1 MCGCFLGCGV
11 VVWGVYFVRGLF
23 MGSDLVKTDVESLS
37 FGSQLKAVKE
47 DVFLAPR
54 SSVSDGARFA
64 GKFVSIFDSAWATR
78 VRDNTAA
85 ELTAPLC
92 FGPGFLGILPIALLG
107 DSGSPMVSFLAFL
120 GTAVVT
126 AVPLGLWHRTRFS
139 RNAVVVSKMVIVTA
153 SLVEVW
159 LEDVYGESF
168 SDEDVSQMAEF
179 IIVNE
184 VPSEIFVAE
193 SGRSYQLKSSESEP
207 GAAEQAYYLVEQREA
222 VVVGERAA
230 ESVLEL
236 PEVVSDPE
244 VALPES
250 VDALL
255 VSLLGRL
262 SRLSRLK
269 TVGSD
274 VEVSHQVSRMQQD
287 AQQALFTYQ
296 KLMKLGDPDGVVE
309 AGKALSEVLGL
320 LNDEARMLVTAKSSM
335 LANDFRVQREYLRS
349 RTSAD
354 ALVLTPGVSAVD
366 VSKKDVIE

>member
-1 MCGCFLGCGV
+1 
-11 VVWGVYFVRGLF
+11 

-139 RNAVVVSKMVIVTA
+139 RNAVVVSKMVTVTV

-168 SDEDVSQMAEF
+168 SDEDVRLMAEA

-193 SGRSYQLKSSESEP
+193 SGRPYQLKSSESEA
-207 GAAEQAYYLVEQREA
+207 GATEQAYYLVEQREA
-222 VVVGERAA
+222 VVAGERAA

-262 SRLSRLK
+262 SRLK

-274 VEVSHQVSRMQQD
+274 VEVSHQVSHQVSRMQQD

-309 AGKALSEVLGL
+309 AGRALSEVLGL
-320 LNDEARMLVTAKSSM
+320 LNDEARMLVTAKSSV

-354 ALVLTPGVSAVD
+354 ALVLAPGVSAVD
-366 VSKKDVIE
+366 VSKKDVVE

>member
-1 MCGCFLGCGV
+1 
-11 VVWGVYFVRGLF
+11 

-78 VRDNTAA
+78 VRDNIAA

-107 DSGSPMVSFLAFL
+107 DGGSPMVSFLAFL

-139 RNAVVVSKMVIVTA
+139 RNAVVVSKMVTVTV

-168 SDEDVSQMAEF
+168 SDEDVRLMAEA

-193 SGRSYQLKSSESEP
+193 SGRPYQLKSSESEP
-207 GAAEQAYYLVEQREA
+207 DAAEQAYYLVEQREA

-236 PEVVSDPE
+236 PEVVSDSE

-255 VSLLGRL
+255 VSLLG
-262 SRLSRLK
+262 RLSRLK

-309 AGKALSEVLGL
+309 AGRALSEVLGL

-366 VSKKDVIE
+366 VSKKDVVE

>member
-1 MCGCFLGCGV
+1 
-11 VVWGVYFVRGLF
+11 
-23 MGSDLVKTDVESLS
+23 MGSDLVKMDVKRPR
-37 FGSQLKAVKE
+37 FGSQLKAVKK

-54 SSVSDGARFA
+54 SSVSDEARFA
-64 GKFVSIFDSAWATR
+64 GKFVSIFDSVWATR
-78 VRDNTAA
+78 VKANTAA
-85 ELTAPLC
+85 ELTAPL
-92 FGPGFLGILPIALLG
+92 FVGPVTSCIIPVALLG
-107 DSGSPMVSFLAFL
+107 SGLAETHMLLLF
-120 GTAVVT
+120 GTA
-126 AVPLGLWHRTRFS
+126 AVAFSAIPLGIWHKIRFS
-139 RNAVVVSKMVIVTA
+139 RNPIVISKMVIVTA

-168 SDEDVSQMAEF
+168 SDEDVRRMAEF

-184 VPSEIFVAE
+184 VPLQVFVAE

-236 PEVVSDPE
+236 PEVASDSE

-255 VSLLGRL
+255 VSLLG
-262 SRLSRLK
+262 RLSRLK

-309 AGKALSEVLGL
+309 AGRALSEVLGL
-320 LNDEARMLVTAKSSM
+320 LNDEARMLVTAESSM

-354 ALVLTPGVSAVD
+354 ALVLTQSVSAVD
-366 VSKKDVIE
+366 VSKKDLVE